1 MTGEITLRGAVLPLG
16 GLKEKS
22 LAALRAGVDIV
33 LFPKANEKDL
43 EEVTPEA
50 KQRLQ
55 FHPVSTVDEVFDKAL
70 IKPQP
75 QMAGD

>member
-1 MTGEITLRGAVLPLG
+1 
-16 GLKEKS
+16 
-22 LAALRAGVDIV
+22 V

-55 FHPVSTVDEVFDKAL
+55 FRPVSTVDEVFHEAL
-70 IKPQP
+70 VKPQP
-75 QMAGD
+75 QMNGD

>member
-1 MTGEITLRGAVLPLG
+1 M
-16 GLKEKS
+16 
-22 LAALRAGVDIV
+22 

-55 FHPVSTVDEVFDKAL
+55 FRPVGTVDEVFREAL
-70 IKPQP
+70 VKPQL
-75 QMAGD
+75 QMNPD